1 MTKSLRIGLA
11 GLGTVGVGTFNL
23 LKKNKKLIFERCGR
37 EIEIVAVTAKN
48 KSVDRG
54 IDLSEVQWVEDP
66 VKLANINDIDV
77 FVELIGGE
85 SGVAKESIEAALN
98 SGKSV
103 VTANKALLAHHG
115 FSLAK
120 LSEEN
125 NVNLLFEAAVA
136 GGIPIVKALRDSLAG
151 NEILRLN
158 GIMNGTCNFILTKM
172 ESTGRGF
179 DDVLLEAQEQGY
191 AESDPSFDIDGLDTA
206 HKLAIVIN
214 IAFGVYVKF
223 DDIYFDG
230 IRNIKSIDIAYA
242 KQLGFRIKLLGIIIK
257 SAKGIEKRVHPC
269 MIPEHSSLARIDG
282 VNNAIYVE
290 GNFSGPL
297 IFEGYGAG
305 SGPTSSAVVSDL
317 IDLARGINIS
327 AFGLPV
333 QNLKE
338 FDQGY
343 SSERFGPWY
352 MRLEVIDHP
361 GVLADIST
369 KLRDNNVSI
378 ESVLQRGRSPGEKVS
393 VIFITHDASEA
404 NFGAAINEIKNLE
417 ALSEPPC
424 LIRIENF

>member
-23 LKKNKKLIFERCGR
+23 LKKNKKLIFERCER
-37 EIEIVAVTAKN
+37 EIEIVAVTAKS
-48 KSVDRG
+48 KSLDRG
-54 IDLSEVQWVEDP
+54 IDLSEVEWAEDP
-66 VKLANINDIDV
+66 VKLANRSDIDV

-85 SGVAKESIEAALN
+85 AGVAKKSIEAALN

-125 NVNLLFEAAVA
+125 DVNLLFEAAVA

-158 GIMNGTCNFILTKM
+158 GIMNGTCNFILTQM
-172 ESTGRGF
+172 ESTGRSF

-206 HKLAIVIN
+206 HKLAII
-214 IAFGVYVKF
+214 ISLAFGFYVKF
-223 DDIYFDG
+223 DDIYCDG

-257 SAKGIEKRVHPC
+257 SLRGIEKRVHPC
-269 MIPEHSSLARIDG
+269 MIPENSSLARIDG

-317 IDLARGINIS
+317 IDLSRGINIP

-333 QNLKE
+333 KNLNE

-343 SSERFGPWY
+343 NSERFGPWY
-352 MRLEVIDHP
+352 MRLDVVDHP

-369 KLRDNNVSI
+369 KLRDHNVSI

-404 NFGAAINEIKNLE
+404 NFSAAINEIKNLE